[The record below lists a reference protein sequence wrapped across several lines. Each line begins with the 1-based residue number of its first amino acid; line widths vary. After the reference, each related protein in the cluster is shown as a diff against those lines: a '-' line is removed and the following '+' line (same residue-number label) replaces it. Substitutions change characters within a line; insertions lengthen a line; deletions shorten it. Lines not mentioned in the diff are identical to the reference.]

1 MRFMGFSVDFIDTLK
16 CNVILEIL
24 TTLYYTTRIIAV
36 VDIN

>member
-1 MRFMGFSVDFIDTLK
+1 MRFMGFFIGFIDTVK
-16 CNVILEIL
+16 CNAILEIL

>member
-1 MRFMGFSVDFIDTLK
+1 MRFMGFSIGFIDTVK